1 LALVVN
7 IFAANSAPGISSNS
21 PVIGTSRKRGSSS
34 PPTGT
39 PPKQGSSSPPT
50 GTSPQQG
57 SGTPKGGRKK
67 RAFF

>member
-1 LALVVN
+1 MVN

-39 PPKQGSSSPPT
+39 
-50 GTSPQQG
+50 SPQQG